1 MSSVE
6 FRDTQK
12 GVAATLLEV
21 ADTLPQ
27 GSITLRDLLA
37 MIGEQGMLFFCI
49 IMTIPFL
56 TPIPLPGVSTVFG
69 LLIML
74 ISLGVILNRLPWLPR
89 QLMDRQITSA
99 QLTPVLRRGSQ
110 LFSRIE
116 RFIRP
121 RMLALTHKATTNRL
135 NGFALLLGGA
145 VLILPLPIIPFS
157 NTLPGWG
164 ILFLAA
170 GMLQRDGVFVIIG
183 YLVTVF
189 SALYLG
195 AWIVAAVLA
204 GAELSSVIGG
214 SGVILPFWFGL

>member
-6 FRDTQK
+6 LRDTHK
-12 GVAATLLEV
+12 GVAATLVEV
-21 ADTLPQ
+21 ADSLPE
-27 GSITLRDLLA
+27 GSITLRDLLS

-49 IMTIPFL
+49 ILTIPFL

-74 ISLGVILNRLPWLPR
+74 ISLGVIFNRLPWLSR
-89 QLMDRQITSA
+89 QLIDRRISSV
-99 QLTPVLRRGSQ
+99 QLKPVLQHGSQ
-110 LFSRIE
+110 LFSVIE

-135 NGFALLLGGA
+135 NGLALLLGGF
-145 VLILPLPIIPFS
+145 VLIWPLPIIPFS

-170 GMLQRDGVFVIIG
+170 GILQRDGVFVIIG
-183 YLVTVF
+183 YLVTIL
-189 SALYLG
+189 SALYLVG
-195 AWIVAAVLA
+195 VIVAALLA
-204 GAELSSVIGG
+204 GAELSSVISV
-214 SGVILPFWFGL
+214 SGTMLPFWFGL

>member
-6 FRDTQK
+6 FRDTEK
-12 GVAATLLEV
+12 GVAATLIDVAEV
-21 ADTLPQ
+21 LPE
-27 GSITLRDLLA
+27 GSITLRDLLS

-49 IMTIPFL
+49 ILTIPFL

-74 ISLGVILNRLPWLPR
+74 ISLGVILNRVPWLPR
-89 QLMDRQITSA
+89 QLMNRGISSS
-99 QLTPVLRRGSQ
+99 QLNPVLRRGSQ
-110 LFSRIE
+110 LFSKIE

-121 RMLALTHKATTNRL
+121 RILALTHKATTNRL

-164 ILFLAA
+164 ILLLAA

-183 YLVTVF
+183 YLVTIF

-195 AWIVAAVLA
+195 AIIVGAVLA

-214 SGVILPFWFGL
+214 SGVILPFWFGM